1 MTKPILYLLFF
12 GIAFSAR
19 GQSPSVARVDTGTIG
34 GAHYRIDFPANWNQS
49 GAPKRLV
56 LYAHGYETIGSKR
69 GNLSGGWLN
78 PFLKKGFAVAQ
89 SAYRRQGWA
98 VAEGVDDT
106 EALRQY
112 FVKKYGQ
119 PDSTFITGH
128 SMGGMITLAT
138 IEKYPQHYQ
147 GALPFCPISGH
158 LYPSLQNHL
167 FTMLVTFN
175 AFFPNTL
182 PLEKLATGT
191 GTPTEADA
199 IKRIVQT
206 DSLTGQQFARRFAVK
221 YADLPAT
228 LWFFQEIYRDISQQA
243 GGNPFDNTNALY
255 GSFPD
260 DARVNR
266 NAVRMTAPPK
276 ARSFLGPYTFFSGKI
291 SDPVLLV
298 HTTYDQLIPP
308 ETATAYD
315 AIARQAGNDRLF
327 VMKFTDGQGHCRFTP
342 EQTET
347 VFDQLRQWAKTG
359 QQPAAGEVK

>member
-1 MTKPILYLLFF
+1 MKPLLLVLFLSL
-12 GIAFSAR
+12 ALPALSQPA
-19 GQSPSVARVDTGTIG
+19 SVARVDTGTIN
-34 GAHYRIDFPANWNQS
+34 GARYRIDFPASWGQAKN
-49 GAPKRLV
+49 PKRL
-56 LYAHGYETIGSKR
+56 LIYAHGYETIGHK
-69 GNLSGGWLN
+69 GGFLSGDMLT

-98 VAEGVDDT
+98 VAEGVDDS

-158 LYPSLQNHL
+158 IYQSLQNHL
-167 FTMLVTFN
+167 FTMLVTFD
-175 AFFPNTL
+175 ALYSNTL
-182 PLEKLATGT
+182 DLTKLAAGT
-191 GTPTEADA
+191 AKPVAPDMIQKA
-199 IKRIVQT
+199 LQT

-221 YADLPAT
+221 YKDVPSV

-255 GSFPD
+255 GGFPD

-266 NAVRMTAPPK
+266 QALRLTAQPK
-276 ARSFLGPYTFFSGKI
+276 ARSFLGPYTAFSGKI

-298 HTTYDQLIPP
+298 HTTYDELIPP
-308 ETATAYD
+308 EIGTAYD
-315 AIARQAGNDRLF
+315 AIVRQAGNDQLF

-342 EQTET
+342 GQTEA
-347 VFDQLRQWAKTG
+347 VFDQLRHWAKAG
-359 QQPAAGEVK
+359 QKPLAGEVK

>member
-1 MTKPILYLLFF
+1 MKLIFIPFLL
-12 GIAFSAR
+12 GLAVTAA
-19 GQSPSVARVDTGTIG
+19 GQTASVARVDTGVIG
-34 GAHYRIDFPANWNQS
+34 GARYRIDFPANWNQA
-49 GAPKRLV
+49 GAPKRLL
-56 LYAHGYETIGSKR
+56 LYAHGYEVISNKPGK
-69 GNLSGGWLN
+69 LSGGWMA
-78 PFLKKGFAVAQ
+78 PFLKKGYVVAQ

-119 PDSTFITGH
+119 PDSTLITGH

-158 LYPSLQNHL
+158 LYQSLQTHL
-167 FTMLVTFN
+167 FALLVTFDGL
-175 AFFPNTL
+175 FPNTL
-182 PLEKLATGT
+182 NLNKLATGA
-191 GTPTEADA
+191 GPPVAPDVIEQKLRA
-199 IKRIVQT
+199 

-221 YADLPAT
+221 YKDLPGV

-243 GGNPFDNTNALY
+243 GGNPFDNTNTLY
-255 GSFPD
+255 GGFPD
-260 DARVNR
+260 DALVNR
-266 NAVRMTAPPK
+266 KTIRLTAQPK
-276 ARSFLGPYTFFSGKI
+276 ARSFLGPYTTFSGKI

-298 HTTYDQLIPP
+298 HTTYDELIPP
-308 ETATAYD
+308 EHGTAYD
-315 AIARQAGNDRLF
+315 AIARQAGNDQLF

-342 EQTET
+342 QQTEA

-359 QQPAAGEVK
+359 QRPGAGEVK